1 MAGSSNR
8 FARNGKDLSLMID
21 TKERVASTSYSKARQ
36 AMIDSQLRTSGV
48 NEPWVLSAFNRVE
61 RERFVPAD
69 AQAAAYIDRAIAL
82 GDGTFLAPPIV
93 HARILAEAAPTAQ
106 DKALLV
112 GDGQGY
118 LAELLR
124 PLVGTLEAIDT
135 AQAATK
141 ATSADYSLI
150 VIDGAAEQ
158 VPDTLA
164 ARLADD
170 GRLVTGLVE
179 RGISRL
185 AVGRKTA
192 GQLALLPLAEM
203 GIPVLAA
210 FAAPKKWSF

>member
-1 MAGSSNR
+1 
-8 FARNGKDLSLMID
+8 MID
-21 TKERVASTSYSKARQ
+21 TKERLASETSNSGKARQ

-48 NEPWVLSAFNRVE
+48 NEPWVLNAFNRVA
-61 RERFVPAD
+61 RERFVPAE

-82 GDGTFLAPPIV
+82 GDGTFLAPPVV
-93 HARILAEAAPTAQ
+93 HARMLAEASPSAQ

-112 GDGQGY
+112 GNGQGY

-124 PLVGTLEAIDT
+124 PLVGTLEAIDA

-141 ATSADYSLI
+141 GNSGDYSLI

-158 VPDTLA
+158 VPDALT

-179 RGISRL
+179 RGITRL
-185 AVGRKTA
+185 AVGRKAA
-192 GQLALLPLAEM
+192 GQLALLPLAEL
-203 GIPVLAA
+203 GIPVIAA
-210 FAAPKKWSF
+210 FAAAKKWSF